1 MLHAEVL
8 HFHFPS
14 VIAAKITFKNS
25 TWMVE
30 SFNDTFLFIWR
41 IYSMMSTWLKC
52 WGEWRYLWTDIPS
65 SGLCWKYFFFGWISP
80 LTWRNS
86 DILEIVVMGF
96 LCSTIV
102 KSRMGVQSWNIT
114 YLMLLRKPQIICH
127 MGISGRT
134 RAENRWTEN
143 QFCLN

>member
-1 MLHAEVL
+1 MNGGISGQTYLPLAYAEN
-8 HFHFPS
+8 
-14 VIAAKITFKNS
+14 T
-25 TWMVE
+25 
-30 SFNDTFLFIWR
+30 
-41 IYSMMSTWLKC
+41 
-52 WGEWRYLWTDIPS
+52 
-65 SGLCWKYFFFGWISP
+65 FFFGWISP

-134 RAENRWTEN
+134 RAENR
-143 QFCLN
+143 